1 MSSIH
6 VTNVKDASGNA
17 ALVTESGGVKT
28 DKLTGI
34 TTAGSISVVGEGN
47 STTTNLQQGLC
58 KGWALTDFAAAQ
70 NDDSFNVSAY
80 TDYAAGYGQL
90 SWNNDFSNA
99 HYAVAQACSGSATNP
114 NAIPGSNGNSSKGTS
129 AIRINTM
136 DSSNADPRA
145 DMIDYAEFGTVAMGD
160 LA

>member
-1 MSSIH
+1 MASLLK
-6 VTNVKDASGNA
+6 VDA
-17 ALVTESGGVKT
+17 
-28 DKLTGI
+28 LTGV
-34 TTAGSISVVGEGN
+34 TTAGSISVTGEGN

-99 HYAVAQACSGSATNP
+99 SYAVAAACIGSGTNP
-114 NAIPGSNGNSSKGTS
+114 NSVPGSQANSTKGTGTIRIVSMNSSSGDPGS
-129 AIRINTM
+129 AQV
-136 DSSNADPRA
+136 
-145 DMIDYAEFGTVAMGD
+145 DYAEFGTVAMGD